1 MTHPLLQT
9 VAGSGNTVSAML
21 LLSAGNGT
29 VKVGDHLPTQT
40 RHAGDGQTLTSANG
54 MRGSGRVSATNGTDC
69 SAATMLRIAGEGLT
83 LTGTL
88 AAEAGDGDGHRLV
101 SVAWLL

>member
-9 VAGSGNTVSAML
+9 VTGSGDTVGAML
-21 LLSAGNGT
+21 LLSTGDGT
-29 VKVGDHLPTQT
+29 VKVGDHLPPQT
-40 RHAGDGQTLTSANG
+40 RHAGDGQTLTSTNG
-54 MRGSGRVSATNGTDC
+54 MRSSGRVSATNGTDC
-69 SAATMLRIAGEGLT
+69 SAATVLRIAGEGFT

-88 AAEAGDGDGHRLV
+88 AAETGDGDGHRLV